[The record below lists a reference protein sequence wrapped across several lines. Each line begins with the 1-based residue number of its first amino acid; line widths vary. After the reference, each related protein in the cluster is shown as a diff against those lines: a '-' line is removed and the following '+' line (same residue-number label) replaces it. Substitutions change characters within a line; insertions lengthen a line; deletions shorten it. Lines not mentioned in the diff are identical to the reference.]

1 MAPEAIHEFGPNN
14 GRLIAWAG
22 LVATGFV
29 VVSVLGN
36 GVEQADAAVLTWC
49 ALVAVFLW
57 CMFLRPKIIVEGS
70 VLRLRNGFSDVRI
83 PLVRVQYA
91 AVTMFTNV
99 VTDERTFRSTAV
111 TRTRKQNV
119 QRGTSEPD
127 PMNSLADLV
136 ETTLN
141 QVIDDAK
148 AQRQPEG
155 EITRAPAVVEL
166 ALLAGLLVL
175 SVVLVLVVG

>member
-1 MAPEAIHEFGPNN
+1 M
-14 GRLIAWAG
+14 
-22 LVATGFV
+22 V
-29 VVSVLGN
+29 
-36 GVEQADAAVLTWC
+36 
-49 ALVAVFLW
+49 
-57 CMFLRPKIIVEGS
+57 LRPKSSFEGS
-70 VLRLRNGFSDVRI
+70 VVRVRNGFSDVRI

-99 VTDERTFRSTAV
+99 VTDERTFRSPAV

-155 EITRAPAVVEL
+155 EITRARSEEHTSEL
-166 ALLAGLLVL
+166 Q
-175 SVVLVLVVG
+175 